1 MTAFFADEIELD
13 RCPQCEG
20 LWLDLNEVERLH
32 GLKGLQISQ
41 LPTKGTCPRGHG
53 ILRSGGVGPLE
64 ADVCPK
70 CRGMFIP
77 ETPVERAPAAV
88 TRPQGVAAVK
98 RAAPQAICDA
108 CGKKVAAT
116 GGAMTA
122 KGFECSSCRAGA
134 STAPE
139 DKAFNLIGHVLDSLE
154 AK

>member
-1 MTAFFADEIELD
+1 MSAFFADGLELD

-32 GLKGLQISQ
+32 GLKGLQLSQ

-53 ILRSGGVGPLE
+53 ILRSGGIGHLE

-70 CRGMFIP
+70 CRGAFIP
-77 ETPVERAPAAV
+77 ETPVERKPAAE
-88 TRPQGVAAVK
+88 TRAAGVAAVK
-98 RAAPQAICDA
+98 RVPQAICDS

-116 GGAMTA
+116 GGAMTE
-122 KGFECSSCRAGA
+122 KGFVCASCQAGA
-134 STAPE
+134 ATAPE